1 MTLTIK
7 CEEMSSFRTVVSTIV
22 RWLYNQTNFVVNALI
37 DYLYTTAANNYL
49 GLKDTSKIS
58 LRFPSKIIQF
68 LRPPVMELKGRVL
81 IYSILGCPHCMRAK
95 NSLQELGIPYTDVS
109 LDKYPH
115 ARQDLQMRTGKRTV
129 PQIFFNARHIGGNDE
144 LQELVHLCIL

>member
-1 MTLTIK
+1 
-7 CEEMSSFRTVVSTIV
+7 
-22 RWLYNQTNFVVNALI
+22 
-37 DYLYTTAANNYL
+37 
-49 GLKDTSKIS
+49 
-58 LRFPSKIIQF
+58 
-68 LRPPVMELKGRVL
+68 MELKGRVL

-115 ARQDLQMRTGKRTV
+115 ARQDLQTRTGKRTV

-144 LQELVHLCIL
+144 LQELVYLILL